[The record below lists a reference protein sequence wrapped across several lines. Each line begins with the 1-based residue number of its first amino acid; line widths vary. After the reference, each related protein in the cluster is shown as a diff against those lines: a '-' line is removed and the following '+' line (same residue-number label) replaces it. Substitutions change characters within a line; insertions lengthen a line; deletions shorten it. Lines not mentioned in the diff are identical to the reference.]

1 MRLFLIFGAGTLY
14 KSDFNLYLK
23 KCSLCFKMCVCM
35 SLSRSLYV
43 CVCLCFCVRWYMCLC
58 ITFFSDNN
66 NYGFL
71 HDCGFFVV
79 MN

>member
-43 CVCLCFCVRWYMCLC
+43 CVCVCVSVYVGICVYVLR
-58 ITFFSDNN
+58 FFLIIIIMASCTIAD
-66 NYGFL
+66 FL
-71 HDCGFFVV
+71 L
-79 MN
+79 